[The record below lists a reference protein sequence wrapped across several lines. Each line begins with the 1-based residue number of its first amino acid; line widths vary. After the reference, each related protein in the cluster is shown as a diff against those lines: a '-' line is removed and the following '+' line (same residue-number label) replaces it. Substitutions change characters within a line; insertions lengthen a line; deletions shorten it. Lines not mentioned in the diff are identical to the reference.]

1 VSWCLSGKKMFL
13 YKLKRTV
20 KLGIKSL
27 WLHRLRSTLTALGII
42 FGVASVIAMLAIGQG
57 ASKTAMEQI
66 ARLGSLNIIV
76 KTVQPAEDQHV
87 TGQQQSLQEYGLTY
101 DDAERFR
108 ASIPNVQVIVPIRR
122 VTQQAWYRNRKVPI
136 EVIGTVPWHLETTPI
151 HLIMGRFLTSADLDY
166 RQDICV
172 IDEGIVAQLFAL
184 DDPIGQYVKI
194 ASDYYCVVGIVSN
207 QPVTSTAPAA
217 QGQESKSNNP
227 SMNQQAGTGAV
238 AGNIYIPL
246 TTVKN
251 RFGEMVV
258 QISGAGS
265 GNIQKVELQEI
276 IVKTA
281 NMDLVLPTRDILQ
294 TLLERFHKK
303 TDYQLT
309 VPLELLQQAKRTQ
322 RIYSI
327 VLGSI
332 AAISLLVGG
341 IGIMNIMLATVSER
355 TREIG
360 IRRALGAR
368 KKDIIFQFLSETLLL
383 TFAGGILGIILGSI
397 IPFFVTH
404 FGNMP
409 TVITWS
415 SLALSFG
422 ISGAVGI
429 AFGLYPA
436 YRAANMDPIES
447 LRHE

>member
-1 VSWCLSGKKMFL
+1 MFL

-42 FGVASVIAMLAIGQG
+42 FGVASVIAMLAIGEG

-76 KTVQPAEDQHV
+76 KTVQPPEDQHV

-101 DDAERFR
+101 TDADRFR
-108 ASIPNVQVIVPIRR
+108 SSIPNVQVIVPIRR
-122 VTQQAWYRNRKVPI
+122 VAQQAWYRNRKVPI
-136 EVIGTVPWHLETTPI
+136 EVIGTVPWHLETSPVR
-151 HLIMGRFLTSADLDY
+151 LIMGRFLTSADLDY

-172 IDEGIVAQLFAL
+172 IDEGIVDKLFAL

-207 QPVTSTAPAA
+207 QPATSAASAA
-217 QGQESKSNNP
+217 QGQESKSNDP
-227 SMNQQAGTGAV
+227 SKNQQAGTGAN

-246 TTVKN
+246 TTIKN

-276 IVKTA
+276 IVKVA
-281 NMDLVLPTRDILQ
+281 NMDLVLPTRNILQ

-303 TDYQLT
+303 ADYQLT

-383 TFAGGILGIILGSI
+383 TFAGGILGIFLGST

-409 TVITWS
+409 TLITGS
-415 SLALSFG
+415 SLFLSFG

>member
-1 VSWCLSGKKMFL
+1 MFL
-13 YKLKRTV
+13 YRIKRTL

-42 FGVASVIAMLAIGQG
+42 FGVSSVIAMLAIGEG
-57 ASKTAMEQI
+57 ASRTAMEQI

-76 KTVQPAEDQHV
+76 KTVQPPEDQHA
-87 TGQQQSLQEYGLTY
+87 TGQQQSMQEYGLTY

-108 ASIPNVQVIVPIRR
+108 NSIPNAQVIVPIRR
-122 VTQQAWYRNRKVPI
+122 VSQQAWYRNRKVPV

-151 HLIMGRFLTSADLDY
+151 RLIMGRFLTTADLDY
-166 RQDICV
+166 KQDICI
-172 IDEGIVAQLFAL
+172 IDEGIVNQLFAF

-194 ASDYYCVVGIVSN
+194 ASDYYSVVGIVSS
-207 QPVTSTAPAA
+207 QPAA
-217 QGQESKSNNP
+217 TAANPQEKQNADAAKNQG
-227 SMNQQAGTGAV
+227 GAN

-251 RFGEMVV
+251 RFGEMSVK
-258 QISGAGS
+258 ISGQS
-265 GNIQKVELQEI
+265 GANIEKVELQEI
-276 IVKTA
+276 IIKVA
-281 NMDLVLPTRDILQ
+281 GVDAVLPTRDILQ
-294 TLLERFHKK
+294 TILERFHKK
-303 TDYQLT
+303 PDYQVI

-322 RIYSI
+322 RIFSI

-383 TFAGGILGIILGSI
+383 TFAGGFLGIFLGCV

-409 TVITWS
+409 TVITGI
-415 SLALSFG
+415 SLLLSFG

-429 AFGLYPA
+429 IFGLYPA

>member
-1 VSWCLSGKKMFL
+1 MF
-13 YKLKRTV
+13 YRVKRTL

-42 FGVASVIAMLAIGQG
+42 FGVSSVIAMLAIGEG
-57 ASKTAMEQI
+57 ASRTAMEQI

-76 KTVQPAEDQHV
+76 KTIQPSEDQKA

-101 DDAERFR
+101 NDAERFR
-108 ASIPNVQVIVPIRR
+108 NSIPNVQVIVPIRR
-122 VTQQAWYRNRKVPI
+122 VAEQAWYRNRRVPV
-136 EVIGTVPWHLETTPI
+136 EVIGTVPWHLETSPI
-151 HLIMGRFLTSADLDY
+151 RLIMGRFLTTLDLDY
-166 RQDICV
+166 RQDICI
-172 IDEGIVAQLFAL
+172 IDEGIVDQLFGL
-184 DDPIGQYVKI
+184 DDPIDQYVKI
-194 ASDYYCVVGIVSN
+194 ANNYYTVVGIVSSQPLSTVANPQEN
-207 QPVTSTAPAA
+207 QGNDPAKK
-217 QGQESKSNNP
+217 Q
-227 SMNQQAGTGAV
+227 TGGAN

-251 RFGEMVV
+251 RFGEMNVK
-258 QISGAGS
+258 ISGTS
-265 GNIQKVELQEI
+265 GANIEKVELQEI
-276 IVKTA
+276 IIKVSGV
-281 NMDLVLPTRDILQ
+281 DLVLPTRDILQ

-303 TDYQLT
+303 NDYQLV

-322 RIYSI
+322 RIFSI

-383 TFAGGILGIILGSI
+383 TLAGGMLGILLGCT
-397 IPFFVTH
+397 IPYFVTH
-404 FGNMP
+404 LGRMP
-409 TVITWS
+409 TVITGG
-415 SLALSFG
+415 SLLLSFG
-422 ISGAVGI
+422 ISGLVGI
-429 AFGLYPA
+429 IFGLYPA

>member
-1 VSWCLSGKKMFL
+1 MFL

-42 FGVASVIAMLAIGQG
+42 FGVASVIAMLAIGEG

-76 KTVQPAEDQHV
+76 KTVQPPEDQHV

-108 ASIPNVQVIVPIRR
+108 GSIPNVQVIVPIRR
-122 VTQQAWYRNRKVPI
+122 VAQQAWYRNRKVPI
-136 EVIGTVPWHLETTPI
+136 EVIGTVPWHLETSPVR
-151 HLIMGRFLTSADLDY
+151 LIMGRFLTSADLDY

-172 IDEGIVAQLFAL
+172 IDEGIVDKLFAL

-194 ASDYYCVVGIVSN
+194 ASDYYTVVGIVSS
-207 QPVTSTAPAA
+207 QPVSTANAGASA
-217 QGQESKSNNP
+217 QEDQSKDTSK
-227 SMNQQAGTGAV
+227 NQQAGSGAN

-258 QISGAGS
+258 QISGQGS

-276 IVKTA
+276 IIKVA
-281 NMDLVLPTRDILQ
+281 NMDLVLPSRDILQ

-383 TFAGGILGIILGSI
+383 TFAGGLLGIFFGSA

-422 ISGAVGI
+422 ISGAIGI

-436 YRAANMDPIES
+436 YRAANIDPIES